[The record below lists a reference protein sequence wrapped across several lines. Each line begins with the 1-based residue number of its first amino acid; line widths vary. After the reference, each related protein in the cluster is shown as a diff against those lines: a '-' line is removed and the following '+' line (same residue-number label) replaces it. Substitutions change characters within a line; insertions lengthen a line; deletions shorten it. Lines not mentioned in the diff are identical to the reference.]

1 MALWP
6 TPKTAAA
13 FFKLPRRE
21 QWLVLKTMA
30 ALFWVKL
37 GLKFLPFEVFRR
49 YFVAANGRGQSPD
62 ARQPEQAR
70 VDKMV
75 WAVTVCSRY
84 EPFAAACLVQALALK
99 LLLSWHGL
107 EARLHIGVRRGAQ
120 KEFQA
125 HAWVE
130 RERRVLIGTAE
141 YETYKPLWVW
151 EG

>member
-1 MALWP
+1 
-6 TPKTAAA
+6 
-13 FFKLPRRE
+13 
-21 QWLVLKTMA
+21 MA
-30 ALFWVKL
+30 ALFLVKL
-37 GLKFLPFEVFRR
+37 GLKFLPFHIFRQ
-49 YFVAANGRGQSPD
+49 YFVASNGRSKSLVS
-62 ARQPEQAR
+62 RQPEQAR

-84 EPFAAACLVQALALK
+84 EPFAGACLVQALALK
-99 LLLSWHGL
+99 LLLSRHGYDA
-107 EARLHIGVRRGAQ
+107 ELHIGVRRGAQ

>member
-1 MALWP
+1 MAAWP
-6 TPKTAAA
+6 THKTAAA
-13 FFKLPRRE
+13 FFKLPRRDR
-21 QWLVLKTMA
+21 WLVLKTMA
-30 ALFWVKL
+30 VLFLVKL
-37 GLKFLPFEVFRR
+37 GLKVLPFRVFRQ
-49 YFVAANGRGQSPD
+49 YFVASNGGSKPPNL
-62 ARQPEQAR
+62 RQPDQTR
-70 VDKMV
+70 MDKLV

-99 LLLSWHGL
+99 LLLAWHGF
-107 EARLHIGVRRGAQ
+107 EAELHIGVRRGAQ

-151 EG
+151 GG